1 MTNQR
6 RLKMVIL
13 NGLVAALYVVL
24 SLFPGM
30 LGFASGAIQFRISE
44 GLNHLVVFNKKYL
57 WGVFGGVLVF
67 NFFFSSENKLLDTLF
82 GGGQTLL
89 ALLILTLVMPY
100 LKQTWQKMLMNIL
113 LFTGSMSMIAW
124 MIVLTGS
131 TGGTQMPF
139 WPTYISLALSEGLIM
154 TITAPIMYMVD
165 KVVHFDAQMKS

>member
-1 MTNQR
+1 MTNQS
-6 RLKMVIL
+6 RLREVIL

-30 LGFASGAIQFRISE
+30 LGFASGAIQFRVSE

-57 WGVFGGVLVF
+57 WGVFGGVIVF

-89 ALLILTLVMPY
+89 ALLVLTLVMPY
-100 LKQTWQKMLMNIL
+100 LKKTWQKMVLNIV
-113 LFTGSMSMIAW
+113 LFTVSMCLIAW

-131 TGGTQMPF
+131 TASTKIPF
-139 WPTYISLALSEGLIM
+139 WTTYLSLAISEGVIM
-154 TITAPIMYMVD
+154 TITAPIMYAVD
-165 KVVHFDAQMKS
+165 KVLHFKQQMN

>member
-1 MTNQR
+1 MTNQS
-6 RLKMVIL
+6 RLKTVIL

-89 ALLILTLVMPY
+89 VLLVLTLVMPY
-100 LKQTWQKMLMNIL
+100 LKQTWQKMVVNIL
-113 LFTGSMSMIAW
+113 LFTVSMCMIAW

-131 TGGTQMPF
+131 TASTHIPF
-139 WPTYISLALSEGLIM
+139 WPTYISLALSEAVIM
-154 TITAPIMYMVD
+154 VITAPVMYAVD

>member
-1 MTNQR
+1 MTNQS
-6 RLKMVIL
+6 RLREVIL

-30 LGFASGAIQFRISE
+30 LGFASGAIQFRVSE

-57 WGVFGGVLVF
+57 WGVFGGVIVF

-89 ALLILTLVMPY
+89 ALLVLTLVMPY
-100 LKQTWQKMLMNIL
+100 LKKTWQKMVLNIV
-113 LFTGSMSMIAW
+113 LFTVSMCLIAW

-131 TGGTQMPF
+131 TASTKIPF
-139 WPTYISLALSEGLIM
+139 WPTYLSLAISEGVIM
-154 TITAPIMYMVD
+154 TITAPIMYAVD
-165 KVVHFDAQMKS
+165 KVLHFKQQMN

>member
-1 MTNQR
+1 MTNQS
-6 RLKMVIL
+6 RLREVIL

-30 LGFASGAIQFRISE
+30 LGFASGAIQFRVSE

-57 WGVFGGVLVF
+57 WGVFGGVIVF

-89 ALLILTLVMPY
+89 ALLVLTLVMPY
-100 LKQTWQKMLMNIL
+100 LKKTWQKMVLNIV
-113 LFTGSMSMIAW
+113 LFTVSMCLIAW

-131 TGGTQMPF
+131 TASTTIPF
-139 WPTYISLALSEGLIM
+139 WPTYLSLAISEGVIM
-154 TITAPIMYMVD
+154 TITAPIMYAVD
-165 KVVHFDAQMKS
+165 RVLDFKQQMN